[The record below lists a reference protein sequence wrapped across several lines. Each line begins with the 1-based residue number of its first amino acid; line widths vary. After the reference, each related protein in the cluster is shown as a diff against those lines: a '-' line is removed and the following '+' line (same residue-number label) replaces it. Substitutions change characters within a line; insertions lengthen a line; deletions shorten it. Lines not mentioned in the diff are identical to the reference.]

1 MDGHPAVR
9 KNGGQ
14 DPAYRPAPSVRPL
27 GSPGGLA
34 FLRFPLSSDA
44 IFEKNGAMAARLLG
58 ALVFVALLG
67 LAVSP
72 VLFDDDVEVPER
84 PAASPAPTPSEE
96 PTPEPEPTDEPS
108 AEPQLRFT
116 DPYPKACL
124 RPVSRPG
131 PFGHVAAYSGG
142 AITIATTGGDVQ
154 ATIRAPGK
162 IVRPPLAWSPSGTVL
177 AAGPQGL
184 FWRANGDEV
193 SIGDVQHGLVQGRR
207 GTWGWSP
214 LSDCGVHIDET
225 GSLYVAAANP
235 NVVGAG
241 RKLLEDVESFSYSP
255 DGRRLGLVREE
266 GGARSLWIADLAR
279 NRLRLVRD
287 FPRPICCI
295 SLGGWTPSGDG
306 LLFWAGPGAS
316 VMADGWRLESVTI
329 GGERERWGT
338 TVPSGPMERCG
349 DDLIG
354 LVDGD
359 RFGQGARLAVLRSG
373 EEELVLTLTSERIRS
388 FSCSPDDRFFAVQSD
403 ARLALFGRDGNFS
416 RYLTNIDTGNGQ
428 WGESNPE
435 WGPPRTGILFIRSM
449 HLQTQLWFIA
459 EGGRA
464 EQPVVELKPTG
475 KWNARSLFDW
485 SATPPDG
492 GASG

>member
-1 MDGHPAVR
+1 
-9 KNGGQ
+9 
-14 DPAYRPAPSVRPL
+14 
-27 GSPGGLA
+27 
-34 FLRFPLSSDA
+34 
-44 IFEKNGAMAARLLG
+44 MAARLLG

-72 VLFDDDVEVPER
+72 VLFDGDDFEAPER
-84 PAASPAPTPSEE
+84 PVASPPPTPSNE
-96 PTPEPEPTDEPS
+96 PTPEPEPT
-108 AEPQLRFT
+108 AEPAEPRLVGR
-116 DPYPKACL
+116 YPQACL

-131 PFGHVAAYSGG
+131 PFGHVAAYRRG

-193 SIGDVQHGLVQGRR
+193 FIGDVQHGLVQGSG

-214 LSDCGVHIDET
+214 LSDCGVHIDQT
-225 GSLYVAAANP
+225 GALHVAAANP
-235 NVVGAG
+235 HVVGAG

-255 DGRRLGLVREE
+255 DGRRLGLVLED
-266 GGARSLWIADLAR
+266 GGARSIWVADLAR
-279 NRLRLVRD
+279 NRLHLVRD

-338 TVPSGPMERCG
+338 TVPSGPLERCG
-349 DDLIG
+349 NTLIG
-354 LVDGD
+354 LVGGD
-359 RFGQGARLAVLRSG
+359 RFGEGARLA
-373 EEELVLTLTSERIRS
+373 ELIADGPERFLTDESVPS
-388 FSCSPDDRFFAVQSD
+388 FSCSPDSRFLVVQTENG
-403 ARLALFGRDGNFS
+403 LALRARDGSFI
-416 RYLTNIDTGNGQ
+416 RYLTSIDTGNGQ

-449 HLQTQLWFIA
+449 HLQTQLWFIP

-464 EQPVVELKPTG
+464 EQPVLELKRWG
-475 KWNARSLFDW
+475 KWNVRSLFDW

-492 GASG
+492 LPAG